1 MEKESLDQ
9 MTDLNSLKGKTK
21 SIEDWMDEFQCVMV
35 NYLQSD
41 PKKEE
46 GDSKIQIK
54 LNKRQMQE
62 I

>member
-1 MEKESLDQ
+1 
-9 MTDLNSLKGKTK
+9 
-21 SIEDWMDEFQCVMV
+21 MDEFQCVMV
-35 NYLQSD
+35 NHLQSD